1 MVDAPGSLAGGRSVI
16 TTPARGMGRKPE
28 PSRAMGARGIFGQKE
43 IKNARD
49 GVRTL
54 GRLEIRPALY
64 R

>member
-1 MVDAPGSLAGGRSVI
+1 M
-16 TTPARGMGRKPE
+16 KPE
-28 PSRAMGARGIFGQKE
+28 PSRAMGVREIFFQKE